1 MTNKPQRQESQLLSK
16 DELALIEKTHNPQL
30 AKISDGDLSKI
41 HKLLR
46 DRRDKARDT
55 ADRQQREMRGKS
67 DPRGVRPARDNT
79 GTHSKKDLL
88 GQAIFRLDEEV
99 KRREHSSSRQPMI
112 DSAKRALEMRSANE
126 DKTANLQ
133 PVSVPQ
139 SRKTR
144 PKKAQIPTRAPKNP
158 AMIGAV
164 SQRTKNMQAKRDGK

>member
-1 MTNKPQRQESQLLSK
+1 MAIFPRFTSFCVIAGTKLVIPPTDSSARCAGSPTREAYAPP
-16 DELALIEKTHNPQL
+16 ETTPALTP
-30 AKISDGDLSKI
+30 
-41 HKLLR
+41 
-46 DRRDKARDT
+46 RRT
-55 ADRQQREMRGKS
+55 
-67 DPRGVRPARDNT
+67 
-79 GTHSKKDLL
+79 LL

-139 SRKTR
+139 STKTR
-144 PKKAQIPTRAPKNP
+144 PKKAQIPTRALKNP